1 MIVLVSACLKSVKDG
16 QMRIERQRYTERF
29 GSIKINDVQKVL
41 ELDSGWR
48 ADGALKESIA
58 VDKIEEEAIK
68 TIEEKMA
75 IIIPVKDEKL
85 KLFEGV
91 ISGVPHECLTIVVSN
106 SERGPTD
113 RFGME
118 HDTLE
123 QYCHFTQRQALIIH
137 QKDPLLARAL
147 AQAKYTDLLDKEGK
161 IRNGKAEGMVVGLLA
176 AILAG
181 KDYIGFIDADN
192 YFPGSVW
199 EYSRCYAAGFS
210 IAQSPYAMVRI
221 LWRYKPK
228 VSGEIYFRKWGR
240 VSETTNK
247 CMNSMISANTGFETD
262 IIKTGNAGEHA
273 MSIKLAKITPFAS
286 GYAVEPQELVSLC
299 EDYGGVLPMANQ
311 KIAKD
316 GVEIF
321 QIESRNPHFHE
332 ERGIT
337 HLRDMLLQ
345 GLSTIYHS
353 PLCEK
358 ETKQLVLRELT
369 AQRALK
375 RGEVPPKPRVTLPP
389 RHASIKS
396 FTNFMAEHL
405 ESYSVLKD

>member
-1 MIVLVSACLKSVKDG
+1 
-16 QMRIERQRYTERF
+16 MRIERQRYTERF

-41 ELDSGWR
+41 ELDSGRR

-68 TIEEKMA
+68 TVEERMA
-75 IIIPVKDEKL
+75 IVIPVKDEKL

-91 ISGVPHECLTIVVSN
+91 ISGVPHECLIIVVSN
-106 SERGPTD
+106 SEREPTD

-137 QKDPLLARAL
+137 QKDPLLAKAL
-147 AQAKYTDLLDKEGK
+147 AQARYTDLLDKEGK
-161 IRNGKAEGMVVGLLA
+161 TVRNGKSEGMVVGLLT

-199 EYSRCYAAGFS
+199 EYSRCYAAGFT

-247 CMNSMISANTGFETD
+247 CMNSLLSGNTGFETD

-273 MSIKLAKITPFAS
+273 MSTKLAKITPFAS

-299 EDYGGVLPMANQ
+299 EDYGGVLPMASQ

-332 ERGIT
+332 ERGMD
-337 HLRDMLLQ
+337 HLKDMLLQ

-353 PLCEK
+353 PLCEP
-358 ETKQLVLRELT
+358 ETKKLVLRELST
-369 AQRALK
+369 QRALK
-375 RGEVPPKPRVTLPP
+375 KGETPPKPNVTPPP
-389 RHASIKS
+389 RNASIKS